1 MGIDLK
7 TAFFVCCICALP
19 CAFAQGLIVS
29 DAWARATPAGVLT
42 GAVYLTFSNTDS
54 KPIQIT
60 EIATSIA
67 GICEIHQSIEQDGM
81 VKMRQITDLV
91 IGAGES
97 VKLQPGL
104 KHIMLMQMRAP
115 LRQGSKFR
123 LYITDNRQ
131 QVISTEVLVGGYGQL
146 DMPLRP

>member
-1 MGIDLK
+1 LK
-7 TAFFVCCICALP
+7 IAFFVCCICALP

-29 DAWARATPAGVLT
+29 DAWARATPAGAHS
-42 GAVYLTFSNTDS
+42 GAVYLTFANTAS
-54 KPIQIT
+54 KPIG
-60 EIATSIA
+60 IAGVAASIA
-67 GICEIHQSIEQDGM
+67 GICEIHQSIEQNGM
-81 VKMRQITDLV
+81 VKMRRITDLV

-97 VKLQPGL
+97 VKLQPGQ

-123 LYITDNRQ
+123 LYVTDDRQ
-131 QVISTEVLVGGYGQL
+131 QVISVEVLVGGYVQL